1 MAAPGIRFGTDG
13 WRGVIAAEFTFAA
26 VRVVAAAIARQVLAT
41 AVTGPHPTVLVGYD
55 TRFLSKEFAEAAA
68 RVLRGQGLEVRLAS
82 TFLATPLLSYGVV
95 HAVAEGG
102 MMITASHN
110 PPQYNGVKYKSRHG
124 GSASL
129 EFTRGVEREIRALEA
144 PGAPGA
150 GAVPESG
157 EALPEF
163 DPRPAH
169 RVRMKEL
176 VDLPR
181 IAAAP
186 LEVFLDPMY
195 GAGQGYLSGILRALR
210 LRVTELHAEVN
221 PGFGGQPPE
230 PLARHLTELTR
241 AVTNHPYSGGGTLRV
256 GLALD
261 GDADRLA
268 AVDEQGRYVNSH
280 QIFALLLKHLFVH
293 RGMTGRVVKAFSSG
307 QMVDKLA
314 DAYGLPLTVT
324 PIGFKYIAEEMLKR
338 DVLIGGEESGGVAIR
353 GHIPERD
360 AILAALLLLEYV
372 ATEIRPLGALLA
384 DLEKEFG
391 PHRYERVD
399 VPLLSLEATEAVV
412 EQVAEDPPEAVKG
425 VKVVRVEDLDG
436 VKLHG
441 ADGSW
446 LLLRRSG
453 TEPLL
458 RIYAEGPSEERVA
471 ELLKWGIRRA
481 KRAEA

>member
-1 MAAPGIRFGTDG
+1 MESHGIRFGTDG
-13 WRGVIAAEFTFAA
+13 WRGVIAADFTFAA
-26 VRVVAAAIARQVLAT
+26 VRLVAAAIGRQVLAT
-41 AVTGPHPTVLVGYD
+41 AVTGPRPTVLVGYD
-55 TRFLSKEFAEAAA
+55 TRFLSREFAEAAA
-68 RVLRGQGLEVRLAS
+68 RVLSGQGLAVRLAG

-95 HAVAEGG
+95 QAGAEGG
-102 MMITASHN
+102 VMITASHN
-110 PPQYNGVKYKSRHG
+110 PPRYNGIKFKSRHG
-124 GSASL
+124 GSASV
-129 EFTRGVEREIRALEA
+129 EFTRGVEREIRAL
-144 PGAPGA
+144 GA
-150 GAVPESG
+150 GALPESD

-169 RVRMKEL
+169 RIRMKEL

-186 LEVFLDPMY
+186 LEIFVDPMY
-195 GAGQGYLSGILRALR
+195 GSGQGYLSGILRALR

-221 PGFGGQPPE
+221 PAFGGQPPE
-230 PLARHLTELTR
+230 PLHRHLGDLTG
-241 AVTNHPYSGGGTLRV
+241 AVTHHPYSGPGTLRV
-256 GLALD
+256 GLAFD

-280 QIFALLLKHLFVH
+280 QIFALLLKHLFTH

-307 QMVDKLA
+307 QMMDKLA

-338 DVLIGGEESGGVAIR
+338 DVLIGGEESGGVAIC

-360 AILAALLLLEYV
+360 ATLAALLLLEYV
-372 ATEIRPLGALLA
+372 ATGGKPLGVLYA

-399 VPLLSLEATEAVV
+399 VPLASPEAAEALVRSV
-412 EQVAEDPPEAVKG
+412 REDPPDVIKG
-425 VKVVRVEDLDG
+425 IKVVRVEDLDG

-446 LLLRRSG
+446 LLLRQSG

-458 RIYAEGPSEERVA
+458 RVYAEGPSEERVA
-471 ELLKWGIRRA
+471 DLLKWGIRRA
-481 KRAEA
+481 KRAEG

>member
-1 MAAPGIRFGTDG
+1 MAVSGIRFGTDG
-13 WRGVIAAEFTFAA
+13 WRGVIAADFTFTA
-26 VRVVAAAIARQVLAT
+26 VRLVAGAIARQVLAT

-55 TRFLSKEFAEAAA
+55 TRFLSREFAEAAA
-68 RVLRGQGLEVRLAS
+68 RVLAGQGLQVRLAS
-82 TFLATPLLSYGVV
+82 TFLGSPLLSYGVV
-95 HAVAEGG
+95 QAGADGG
-102 MMITASHN
+102 VMITASHN
-110 PPQYNGVKYKSRHG
+110 PPQYNGVKFKTRHG

-129 EFTRGVEREIRALEA
+129 EFTQGVEREIRALQ
-144 PGAPGA
+144 APGA
-150 GAVPESG
+150 GPVPESG
-157 EALPEF
+157 DALLEF

-176 VDLPR
+176 ADLSR

-210 LRVTELHAEVN
+210 VRVTELHAEVN
-221 PGFGGQPPE
+221 PAFGGHPPE
-230 PLARHLTELTR
+230 PLARHLTDLTR
-241 AVTNHPYSGGGTLRV
+241 AVINHPSSGAGTLRV
-256 GLALD
+256 GLAFD

-293 RGMTGRVVKAFSSG
+293 RGMTGRVVKAFSTG

-314 DAYGLPLTVT
+314 DAYGLPLTIT
-324 PIGFKYIAEEMLKR
+324 PIGFKHIAEEMLKR
-338 DVLIGGEESGGVAIR
+338 DVLIGGEESGGVAIC

-360 AILAALLLLEYV
+360 ATLAALLLLEYV
-372 ATEIRPLGALLA
+372 ATVGKPLGALMA
-384 DLEKEFG
+384 DVEKEFG

-399 VPLLSLEATEAVV
+399 VPLASLEAAEALVRGV
-412 EQVAEDPPEAVKG
+412 TEDPPDALKG
-425 VKVVRVEDLDG
+425 VKVLRVEDLDG
-436 VKLHG
+436 VKMHC

>member
-1 MAAPGIRFGTDG
+1 VAESGIRFGTDG
-13 WRGVIAAEFTFAA
+13 WRGVIAADFTFAA
-26 VRVVAAAIARQVLAT
+26 VRLVAAAIARQVLTT
-41 AVTGPHPTVLVGYD
+41 AVTGPHPTLLVGYD
-55 TRFLSKEFAEAAA
+55 TRFLSREFAEAAA
-68 RVLRGQGLEVRLAS
+68 RVLAGQGLHVRLAS
-82 TFLATPLLSYGVV
+82 TFLASPILSYGVIQ
-95 HAVAEGG
+95 AAAEGG
-102 MMITASHN
+102 VMITASHN
-110 PPQYNGVKYKSRHG
+110 PPQYNGVKFKTRHG

-129 EFTRGVEREIRALEA
+129 EFTRGVERELRALEA
-144 PGAPGA
+144 PGAGPI
-150 GAVPESG
+150 PESG

-169 RVRMKEL
+169 RIRMKEL
-176 VDLPR
+176 ADLPR

-186 LEVFLDPMY
+186 LEVCIDAMY

-210 LRVTELHAEVN
+210 LRVTELNAEVN
-221 PGFGGQPPE
+221 PAFGGQAPE
-230 PLARHLTELTR
+230 PLARHLTALTH
-241 AVTNHPYSGGGTLRV
+241 AVTDHPYSGPGTIRL
-256 GLALD
+256 GLAFD

-338 DVLIGGEESGGVAIR
+338 DVLIGGEESGGVGIC

-360 AILAALLLLEYV
+360 ATLAALLLLEYV
-372 ATEIRPLGALLA
+372 ATDGKPLGTLLA

-399 VPLLSLEATEAVV
+399 VPLASTEAAEALVKGV
-412 EQVAEDPPEAVKG
+412 QEDPPDVLKG

-436 VKLHG
+436 LKLHG

-453 TEPLL
+453 TEPVL

-481 KRAEA
+481 KRMGG